1 MFEDKPRKKLAKKVQ
16 VRLTPLQWANI
27 AARVRFGE
35 SKASLA
41 REYGITRQSIHSK
54 MGIGLQEES
63 PIETAA
69 SKIVI
74 AHEYVQSGVKGMHP
88 KLQVEAWDMAKNLI
102 SISENLTEGALYGA
116 MNFFKLAKLAQEM
129 TETMLEEDKVD
140 INTLGAISA
149 ITKTANEAAAPSMN
163 LLNINKQT
171 VDRLT
176 KTGDIIGKKTLAD
189 FYGIPTLVDDQDKD
203 NK

>member
-1 MFEDKPRKKLAKKVQ
+1 MPIEKPKKQAKKVQ

-35 SKASLA
+35 TKASLA
-41 REYGITRQSIHSK
+41 REYGITRQAIHCK
-54 MGIGLQEES
+54 LPGLQEES

-129 TETMLEEDKVD
+129 TESMLADGID

-189 FYGIPTLVDDQDKD
+189 FYGIPTVLDKD
-203 NK
+203 DA

>member
-1 MFEDKPRKKLAKKVQ
+1 MPIEKPKKQAKKVQ

-27 AARVRFGE
+27 AARIRFGE

-41 REYGITRQSIHSK
+41 REYGITRQAIHCK
-54 MGIGLQEES
+54 LPGLQEES

-129 TETMLEEDKVD
+129 TESMLADGID
-140 INTLGAISA
+140 IKTLGAISA

-189 FYGIPTLVDDQDKD
+189 FYGIPTVLDKD
-203 NK
+203 DA

>member
-1 MFEDKPRKKLAKKVQ
+1 MPIEKPKKLAKKVQ

-27 AARVRFGE
+27 AARIRFGE

-41 REYGITRQSIHSK
+41 REYGITRQAIHCK
-54 MGIGLQEES
+54 LPGLQEES

-102 SISENLTEGALYGA
+102 AISENLTEGALYGA

-129 TETMLEEDKVD
+129 TESMLADGID

-189 FYGIPTLVDDQDKD
+189 FYGIPTVLDKD
-203 NK
+203 DA

>member
-1 MFEDKPRKKLAKKVQ
+1 MDINKPKKIAKKVQ

-27 AARVRFGE
+27 AARIRFGE
-35 SKASLA
+35 SKSSLA
-41 REYGITRQSIHSK
+41 REYGITRQAIHWK
-54 MGIGLQEES
+54 LPGLQEES

-129 TETMLEEDKVD
+129 TESMLADGID

-189 FYGIPTLVDDQDKD
+189 FYGIPTLADDQNKD

>member
-1 MFEDKPRKKLAKKVQ
+1 MPIEKPKKQAKKVQ

-27 AARVRFGE
+27 AARIRFGE

-41 REYGITRQSIHSK
+41 REYGITRQAIHCK
-54 MGIGLQEES
+54 LPGLQEES

-129 TETMLEEDKVD
+129 TESMLADGID

-189 FYGIPTLVDDQDKD
+189 FYGIPTVLDKD
-203 NK
+203 DA

>member
-1 MFEDKPRKKLAKKVQ
+1 MDINKPKKIAKKVQ

-41 REYGITRQSIHSK
+41 REYGITRQAIHCK
-54 MGIGLQEES
+54 LPGLQEES

-102 SISENLTEGALYGA
+102 AISENLTEGALYGA

-129 TETMLEEDKVD
+129 TESMLADGID

-189 FYGIPTLVDDQDKD
+189 FYGIPTLVDDTEKD

>member
-1 MFEDKPRKKLAKKVQ
+1 MPIEKPKKQAKKVQ

-35 SKASLA
+35 TKASLA
-41 REYGITRQSIHSK
+41 REYGINRQAIHCK
-54 MGIGLQEES
+54 LPGLQEES

-129 TETMLEEDKVD
+129 TESMLADGID

-189 FYGIPTLVDDQDKD
+189 FYGIPTVLDKD
-203 NK
+203 DA

>member
-1 MFEDKPRKKLAKKVQ
+1 MFEDKQPKQTKKLAKKVQ

-54 MGIGLQEES
+54 MGVGLQEES

-129 TETMLEEDKVD
+129 TESMLADGID

-189 FYGIPTLVDDQDKD
+189 FYGIPTVLDKD
-203 NK
+203 DA

>member
-1 MFEDKPRKKLAKKVQ
+1 MDINKPKKIAKKVQ

-41 REYGITRQSIHSK
+41 REYGITRQAIHWK
-54 MGIGLQEES
+54 LPGLQEES

-102 SISENLTEGALYGA
+102 AISENLTEGALYGA

-129 TETMLEEDKVD
+129 TESMLADGID

-189 FYGIPTLVDDQDKD
+189 FYGIPTLVDDTEKD

>member
-1 MFEDKPRKKLAKKVQ
+1 MDINKPKKIAKKVQ

-35 SKASLA
+35 TKASLA
-41 REYGITRQSIHSK
+41 REYGITRQAIHCK
-54 MGIGLQEES
+54 LPGLQEES

-102 SISENLTEGALYGA
+102 AISENLTEGALYGA

-129 TETMLEEDKVD
+129 TESMLADGID

-189 FYGIPTLVDDQDKD
+189 FYGIPTLVDDTEKD

>member
-1 MFEDKPRKKLAKKVQ
+1 MPSTSKKQAKKVQ

-27 AARVRFGE
+27 AARIRFGE
-35 SKASLA
+35 TKASLA
-41 REYGITRQSIHSK
+41 REYGITRQAIHCK
-54 MGIGLQEES
+54 LPGLQEES

-102 SISENLTEGALYGA
+102 AISENLTEGALYGA

-129 TETMLEEDKVD
+129 TESMLADGID

-189 FYGIPTLVDDQDKD
+189 FYGIPTLVDDAEKD
-203 NK
+203 SK

>member
-1 MFEDKPRKKLAKKVQ
+1 MDINKPKKQAKKVQ

-35 SKASLA
+35 SKSSLA
-41 REYGITRQSIHSK
+41 REYGITRQAIHGK
-54 MGIGLQEES
+54 LPGLQEES

-102 SISENLTEGALYGA
+102 AISENLTEGALYGA

-129 TETMLEEDKVD
+129 TESMLADGID

-189 FYGIPTLVDDQDKD
+189 FYGIPTLVDDTEKD

>member
-1 MFEDKPRKKLAKKVQ
+1 MPIEKPKKLAKKVQ

-35 SKASLA
+35 SKSSLA
-41 REYGITRQSIHSK
+41 REYGITRQAIHGK
-54 MGIGLQEES
+54 LPGLQEES

-129 TETMLEEDKVD
+129 TESMLADGID

-189 FYGIPTLVDDQDKD
+189 FYGIPTLVDDAEKD

>member
-1 MFEDKPRKKLAKKVQ
+1 MPIEKPKKLAKKVQ

-35 SKASLA
+35 SKSSLA
-41 REYGITRQSIHSK
+41 REYGITRQAIHGK
-54 MGIGLQEES
+54 LPGLQEES

-102 SISENLTEGALYGA
+102 AISENLTEGALYGA

-129 TETMLEEDKVD
+129 TESMLADGID

-189 FYGIPTLVDDQDKD
+189 FYGIPTLVDDTEKD

>member
-1 MFEDKPRKKLAKKVQ
+1 MPIEKPKKQAKKVQ

-27 AARVRFGE
+27 AARIRFGE
-35 SKASLA
+35 TKASLA
-41 REYGITRQSIHSK
+41 REYGITRQAIHCK
-54 MGIGLQEES
+54 LPGLQEES

-129 TETMLEEDKVD
+129 TESMLADGID

-189 FYGIPTLVDDQDKD
+189 FYGIPTLVDDAEKD
-203 NK
+203 SK

>member
-1 MFEDKPRKKLAKKVQ
+1 MPIEKPKKLAKKVQ

-35 SKASLA
+35 SKSSLA
-41 REYGITRQSIHSK
+41 REYGITRQAIHGK
-54 MGIGLQEES
+54 LPGLQEES
-63 PIETAA
+63 PIDTAA

-129 TETMLEEDKVD
+129 TESMLADGID

-189 FYGIPTLVDDQDKD
+189 FYGIPTLVDDAEKD

>member
-1 MFEDKPRKKLAKKVQ
+1 MPIEKPKKLAKKVQ

-35 SKASLA
+35 SKSSLA
-41 REYGITRQSIHSK
+41 REYGITRQAIHGK
-54 MGIGLQEES
+54 LPGLQEES

-102 SISENLTEGALYGA
+102 AISENLTEGALYGA

-129 TETMLEEDKVD
+129 TESMLEAGVD

-189 FYGIPTLVDDQDKD
+189 FYGIPTLVDDAEKD
-203 NK
+203 SK

>member
-1 MFEDKPRKKLAKKVQ
+1 MDINKPKKIAKKVQ

-41 REYGITRQSIHSK
+41 REYGITRQAIHWK
-54 MGIGLQEES
+54 LPGLQEES

-102 SISENLTEGALYGA
+102 AISENLTEGALYGA

-129 TETMLEEDKVD
+129 TESMLADGID

-189 FYGIPTLVDDQDKD
+189 FYGIPTLVDDTPNKD

>member
-27 AARVRFGE
+27 AARIRFGE
-35 SKASLA
+35 SKSSLA
-41 REYGITRQSIHSK
+41 REYGITRQAIHGK
-54 MGIGLQEES
+54 LPGLQEES

>member
-1 MFEDKPRKKLAKKVQ
+1 MPIEKPKKLAKKVQ

-35 SKASLA
+35 SKSSLA
-41 REYGITRQSIHSK
+41 REYGITRQAIHGK
-54 MGIGLQEES
+54 LPGLQEES

-102 SISENLTEGALYGA
+102 AISENLTEGALYGA

-129 TETMLEEDKVD
+129 TESMLADGID

-189 FYGIPTLVDDQDKD
+189 FYGIPTLVDDTEKD
-203 NK
+203 NN

>member
-1 MFEDKPRKKLAKKVQ
+1 MFEDKQPKKLAKKVQ

-41 REYGITRQSIHSK
+41 REYGITRQSIHCK
-54 MGIGLQEES
+54 LPGLQEES

-102 SISENLTEGALYGA
+102 AISENLTEGALYGA

-129 TETMLEEDKVD
+129 TESMLADGID

-189 FYGIPTLVDDQDKD
+189 FYGIPTVVDKD
-203 NK
+203 DA

>member
-129 TETMLEEDKVD
+129 TESMLADGID

>member
-1 MFEDKPRKKLAKKVQ
+1 MPIEKPKKLAKKVQ
-16 VRLTPLQWANI
+16 TRLTPLQWANI
-27 AARVRFGE
+27 AARIRFGE
-35 SKASLA
+35 SKSSLA
-41 REYGITRQSIHSK
+41 REYGITRQAIHCK
-54 MGIGLQEES
+54 LPGLQEES

-102 SISENLTEGALYGA
+102 AISENLTEGALYGA

-129 TETMLEEDKVD
+129 TESMLADGID

-189 FYGIPTLVDDQDKD
+189 FYGIPTLVDDTEKG

>member
-1 MFEDKPRKKLAKKVQ
+1 MPIEKPKKQAKKVQ

-35 SKASLA
+35 TKASLA
-41 REYGITRQSIHSK
+41 REYGITRQAIHCK
-54 MGIGLQEES
+54 LPGLQEES

-129 TETMLEEDKVD
+129 TESMLADGID

-189 FYGIPTLVDDQDKD
+189 FYGIPTLVDDAEKD
-203 NK
+203 SK

>member
-1 MFEDKPRKKLAKKVQ
+1 MPIEKPKKLAKKVQ
-16 VRLTPLQWANI
+16 TRLTPLQWANI

-35 SKASLA
+35 TKASLA
-41 REYGITRQSIHSK
+41 REYGITRQAIHCK
-54 MGIGLQEES
+54 LPGLQEES

-102 SISENLTEGALYGA
+102 AISENLTEGALYGA

-129 TETMLEEDKVD
+129 TESMLADGID

-189 FYGIPTLVDDQDKD
+189 FYGIPTLVDDTEKD

>member
-1 MFEDKPRKKLAKKVQ
+1 MPIEKPKKLAKKVQ

-27 AARVRFGE
+27 AARIRFGE
-35 SKASLA
+35 PKASLA
-41 REYGITRQSIHSK
+41 REYGITRQAIYCK
-54 MGIGLQEES
+54 LPGIAEES

-129 TETMLEEDKVD
+129 TESMLADGID

-189 FYGIPTLVDDQDKD
+189 FYGIPTLVDDQEVG
-203 NK
+203 